1 MHINPI
7 VAAASVLAGLALAAP
22 AAAASGPILPSVIS
36 VDTTNHTAVL
46 PLFRGV
52 AHGRTVWYIVT
63 DASDAAT
70 ARRLHVVFSPDLAGI
85 GGDATQ
91 TATRAGGELT
101 FAGAPDFSP
110 TRSYVAS
117 AKGFPPAS
125 AAPGGVADAA
135 YSPFVRVA
143 GEPGVLNA
151 PIVATG
157 EGPFDVEHHA
167 DTEDRVLA
175 VDTAHHTV
183 TLALARGLANG
194 TPVYYISTEASDP
207 VAAAVERATYVP
219 RLQHAQRS
227 ATIPIG
233 VVADGPTSDAQG
245 QGLTY
250 LTLHTPLDR
259 DATLAGAATIGSPF
273 NLLSLLPDVAHLYE
287 RNAYSPLWDA
297 QVVGTPQATRLTSYA
312 AFAAQRPAAA
322 GFVVNCP
329 VISFGDESGY

>member
-1 MHINPI
+1 MNTNSI
-7 VAAASVLAGLALAAP
+7 VAAAAVLAGLALIAP
-22 AAAASGPILPSVIS
+22 AGAASGPILPSVVS

-46 PLFRGV
+46 PLFRGT

-63 DASDAAT
+63 DASDAAI

-85 GGDATQ
+85 GDDATQ
-91 TATRAGGELT
+91 TATRVGGELA

-143 GEPGVLNA
+143 GEAGVLNA

-157 EGPFDVEHHA
+157 DGPFDVDHHA

-183 TLALARGLANG
+183 TLALARGFANG
-194 TPVYYISTEASDP
+194 VPVYYISTEASDP
-207 VAAAVERATYVP
+207 VAASVERATYVP
-219 RLQHAQRS
+219 RLKNAQRS

-233 VVADGPTSDAQG
+233 VVADGPTDAAHG
-245 QGLTY
+245 QGLAY

-259 DATLAGAATIGSPF
+259 DATLGGAAAIGSPF
-273 NLLSLLPDVAHLYE
+273 NVLSLVPDVAHLYE
-287 RNAYSPLWDA
+287 RNAYSPLWDV
-297 QVVGTPQATRLTSYA
+297 QVVGTAQPARLTSYA
-312 AFAAQRPAAA
+312 AFAAHAPAAA
-322 GFVVNCP
+322 GFLVNCP
-329 VISFGDESGY
+329 VIAFGDASAY